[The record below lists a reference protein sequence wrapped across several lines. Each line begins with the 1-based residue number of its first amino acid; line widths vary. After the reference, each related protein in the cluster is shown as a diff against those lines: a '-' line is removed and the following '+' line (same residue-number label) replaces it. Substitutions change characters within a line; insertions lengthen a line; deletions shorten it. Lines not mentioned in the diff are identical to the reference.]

1 MNNDKQLERE
11 DNIHSII
18 LSKVNELLSYIEQEK
33 LQVHGLEVWNDSK
46 LIKTWGNTT
55 ERFPI
60 YSITKS
66 LVSLA
71 FGIAESDGIVS
82 VSDCISKY
90 VPEMNNFP
98 ELTFERLL
106 TMSVKGLPFRPEGEN
121 WLSFIAQQNFSL
133 EKREFC
139 YSNLNAYLVA
149 VALENALNCP
159 LYDYLNEKVF
169 APLEIENPPYGKS
182 PENHFNGASGIEL
195 SVQELSKIGQLL
207 MNKGVYDGKQIV
219 SKAYIERATSVQ
231 QMNKEGG
238 YGYFFWK
245 FLDGFS
251 LNGKWGQKCYCLPER
266 KIMLSFLANLPDGS
280 GELKKKI
287 VEVFGE

>member
-1 MNNDKQLERE
+1 MELKLGKRNKMTNKDLSLKI
-11 DNIHSII
+11 DNLI
-18 LSKVNELLSYIEQEK
+18 SYIEQEK
-33 LQVHGLEVWNDSK
+33 LAIHGLEVWNDSK

-55 ERFPI
+55 DRFPI

-66 LVSLA
+66 LVSIA

-82 VSDCISKY
+82 VSDSIAKY
-90 VPEMNNFP
+90 VPEMSNFS

-106 TMSVKGLPFRPEGEN
+106 TMSIKGLPFRPEGEN
-121 WLSFIAQQNFSL
+121 WLSFIAQQKFSL
-133 EKREFC
+133 EEREFC
-139 YSNLNAYLVA
+139 YSNLNAYLVS

-159 LYDYLNEKVF
+159 LSDYLNEKVF
-169 APLEIENPPYGKS
+169 APLGIENPPYGLS

-195 SVQELSKIGQLL
+195 SVQELSKIGQFL
-207 MNKGVYDGKQIV
+207 MNKGVYDGKQII
-219 SKAYIERATSVQ
+219 SGAYLERATSVQ
-231 QMNKEGG
+231 QLNKEGG
-238 YGYFFWK
+238 YGYFFLK

-251 LNGKWGQKCYCLPER
+251 LNGKWGQKCYCFPER

-287 VEVFGE
+287 AEVFGE